1 MITFKAFLKSLA
13 EATGDK
19 KFDDMMKGI
28 EDKGRKSAEF
38 GSKLKDMADSL
49 PAEIDRQKKL
59 ESWVRDE
66 LKKIEAIPNKML
78 APFAKA
84 LKPLTD
90 GYQKGTSLLD
100 VLMFSA
106 RNKDPHGYSH
116 DADEPDLAD
125 IADNF
130 LATHKE
136 EVRDV
141 ITSVDAAY
149 KKLKAA
155 ASAEKWPTGNDS
167 WMHNDV
173 TKFASHYHMFKNT
186 VEYLKHHLKD

>member
-28 EDKGRKSAEF
+28 EDKGKKSAEF

-66 LKKIEAIPNKML
+66 LKKIETIPNKML

-100 VLMFSA
+100 VLM
-106 RNKDPHGYSH
+106 
-116 DADEPDLAD
+116 
-125 IADNF
+125 
-130 LATHKE
+130 
-136 EVRDV
+136 
-141 ITSVDAAY
+141 
-149 KKLKAA
+149 
-155 ASAEKWPTGNDS
+155 
-167 WMHNDV
+167 HNDV